1 MGVTMKKLTISG
13 HPGSGTS
20 TLVAGLRDHLS
31 WTSINGGEIFRSEAK
46 KLGLS
51 LADFGKLCSNDESI
65 DRELDEILRA
75 YLADGKTNIIES
87 RLAGWWAFKMK
98 LPGDRIW
105 LSVAEQERA
114 RRVASREG
122 ITVNEA
128 SKANANRL
136 AVDNERY
143 QNMYGFVP
151 DDPTP
156 YTLIIDATNLNA
168 QQVLDQVIATIR
180 GD

>member
-20 TLVAGLRDHLS
+20 TLVAGLKDHFG
-31 WTSINGGEIFRSEAK
+31 WMSINGGEIFRLEAK
-46 KLGLS
+46 KRGLS
-51 LADFGKLCSNDESI
+51 LADFGKLCSSDESI
-65 DRELDEILRA
+65 DLELDEILRNF
-75 YLADGKTNIIES
+75 LADGKTNIIES

-98 LPGDRIW
+98 LMCDRIW
-105 LSVAEQERA
+105 LSVSEQERA
-114 RRVASREG
+114 KRVASREG

-128 SKANANRL
+128 IEANASRL
-136 AVDNERY
+136 SVDNERY

-156 YTLIIDATNLNA
+156 YTHIIDATKLNA
-168 QQVLDQVIATIR
+168 QQVLEEVVTIIT
-180 GD
+180 GG